1 MRARQAQRQL
11 PGLTCQPARREPA
24 GPQLEPQEPAGL
36 GQTGP
41 QQAVQRHPD
50 HPQRQGPAGHPGPA
64 RPTSQLA
71 GPTSQLAGT
80 QFPTQPPVLP
90 SLQAAT
96 TPQLTTPPQLLPT
109 RLHPQLELTQP

>member
-1 MRARQAQRQL
+1 LRARQARKQL
-11 PGLTCQPARREPA
+11 LGLTCQPARREPV
-24 GPQLEPQEPAGL
+24 GPQLEPQVPAGL

-41 QQAVQRHPD
+41 EQAVQCHPGR
-50 HPQRQGPAGHPGPA
+50 PQLQGPAGHPGPA
-64 RPTSQLA
+64 R
-71 GPTSQLAGT
+71 PTSQLAGT

-96 TPQLTTPPQLLPT
+96 TPQLTTLPQLLPT

>member
-1 MRARQAQRQL
+1 MRARQEQRQP

-24 GPQLEPQEPAGL
+24 GPQLEPQVPAGL

-41 QQAVQRHPD
+41 EQAVQRHPG
-50 HPQRQGPAGHPGPA
+50 HPQLQGPAGHPGPA

-90 SLQAAT
+90 PLQVPT
-96 TPQLTTPPQLLPT
+96 SSPQLLPT
-109 RLHPQLELTQP
+109 WLHPQLELTQP